1 MKIGKILGILVGVIV
16 LLIGGLLAF
25 LATID
30 VNKYKPIIAEEAK
43 KATGRDLVI
52 GGNMSL
58 KVSLSPA
65 VVVENVTFANMPG
78 GSRPEMAK
86 IKRFEAQVSLLP
98 LLSGAIQVNKLVIVE
113 PDILIE
119 TDKSGKGNWVMG
131 PASAP
136 EAKKEDSPAP
146 KPESKGAAA
155 LPNVAVEEVRIEKAL
170 FVNRDGAAGT
180 SMKVEIDHLV
190 LKAKTLS
197 SPLNIDL
204 VGALDGKTFE
214 VKGTTGPVTDLLAQ
228 KPWPLDIGAKAAF
241 VLPVP
246 VQIAGTLTMG
256 DKIYAMDN
264 LKLGLGKSALSGSA
278 KVAMA
283 GKPKATVRL
292 SSDLIDLSEIAP
304 ASSDKNA
311 MPPAKKAGDG
321 RVFPADPLPL
331 DGLKAADADAEI
343 KIGKLILPS
352 KLALDGINAK
362 ILLNNGRLE
371 TKPFAL
377 KLGGGDVATNLVLDA
392 SSGSSAALNLN
403 VTGKQVVAGNIAKD
417 MGNSDMFTG
426 GPTDINIDLRGNGG
440 SVRSLMAGLNGDI
453 QIVMGQGRVNNTLI
467 NWGGGDILTQL
478 MSSLN
483 PASKKED
490 YTPISCGVVRFKVTD
505 GMANA
510 PKGIAFETDKLDVV
524 GDGTANL
531 KTEGLDFGIKPNV
544 KEGLGVGVGNLA
556 GMVRLTGTMASP
568 SVGVDAAEA
577 AKTALKTGAAVAT
590 GGLSVLGGALLD
602 KTGATSSTSG
612 PPCQVAL
619 GKGTPAKQEA
629 AKPAA
634 STAPAAKPS
643 GNPVDSAK
651 GALKGLFGR

>member
-1 MKIGKILGILVGVIV
+1 
-16 LLIGGLLAF
+16 
-25 LATID
+25 
-30 VNKYKPIIAEEAK
+30 
-43 KATGRDLVI
+43 
-52 GGNMSL
+52 
-58 KVSLSPA
+58 

-78 GSRPEMAK
+78 GSRAEMVK
-86 IKRFEAQVSLLP
+86 VKRFEAEVSLLP
-98 LLSGAIQVNKLVIVE
+98 LLHKAVQVNRVVLQE

-119 TDKSGKGNWVMG
+119 TDKHGKGNWVMG
-131 PASAP
+131 PADAAPAPAP
-136 EAKKEDSPAP
+136 EAKQEAAPAP
-146 KPESKGAAA
+146 SGG
-155 LPNVAVEEVRIEKAL
+155 LPNVAVEEVRIEKAV
-170 FVNRDGAAGT
+170 FVNRDGVAGT
-180 SMKVEIDHLV
+180 SMKVDIDHLV
-190 LKAKTLS
+190 LRAKSLA
-197 SPLNIDL
+197 SPLSIDL
-204 VGALDGKTFE
+204 AGALDGKAFE
-214 VKGTTGPVTDLLAQ
+214 VKGTTGPIADLLAQ

-246 VQIAGTLTMG
+246 VQLAGTLTMG
-256 DKIYAMDN
+256 DKLYAIDN
-264 LKLGLGKSALSGSA
+264 LKLGLGKSALTGSA

-283 GKPKATVRL
+283 ARPKAVVRL

-304 ASSDKNA
+304 DSGKKAPA
-311 MPPAKKAGDG
+311 EPAKKSADG

-331 DGLKAADADAEI
+331 DGLKAADADAEV
-343 KIGKLILPS
+343 KVGKLVLPN
-352 KLALDGINAK
+352 KLVLEGINAK
-362 ILLNNGRLE
+362 VLLNNGRLE

-377 KLGGGDVATNLVLDA
+377 KLGGGDVATNLTLDA
-392 SSGSSAALNLN
+392 SSGQTAALNLN
-403 VTGKQVVAGNIAKD
+403 VTGKQVVMGNIAKD

-426 GPTDINIDLRGNGG
+426 GPTDINVDLRGNGG

-453 QIVMGQGRVNNTLI
+453 QVVMGQGRVNNTLI

-478 MSSLN
+478 MSNLN
-483 PASKKED
+483 PMAKKED
-490 YTPISCGVVRFKVTD
+490 YTPISCGVVRFVVRD

-510 PKGIAFETDKLDVV
+510 PKGIALETNKLDIV

-556 GMVRLTGTMASP
+556 GMVRLSGTLGSP

-602 KTGATSSTSG
+602 KTGATSSSSG

-629 AKPAA
+629 APAKSPAA
-634 STAPAAKPS
+634 SAPAQKPAT
-643 GNPVDSAK
+643 PVDSAK